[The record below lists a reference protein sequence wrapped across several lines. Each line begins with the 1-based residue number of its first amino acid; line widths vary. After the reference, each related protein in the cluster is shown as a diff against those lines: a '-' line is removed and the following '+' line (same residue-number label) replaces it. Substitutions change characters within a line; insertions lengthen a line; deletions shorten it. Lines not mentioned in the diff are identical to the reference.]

1 MYDTPPYNFSPTLLP
16 NNFHT
21 LSDETKTLYMFEEET
36 GDQFFNTVKLFFH
49 KQYSRTNGIFQGKME
64 SSAAFLKFNFHK
76 EKMKT
81 YHIQQPR
88 NYQRTHHISWLHCN
102 MKWHH

>member
-21 LSDETKTLYMFEEET
+21 LSDETTTLYMFEEET
-36 GDQFFNTVKLFFH
+36 GDQFFNTVKLFFN

-64 SSAAFLKFNFHK
+64 SSAAFLKLQK
-76 EKMKT
+76 
-81 YHIQQPR
+81 HITCMTTEELSKNSP
-88 NYQRTHHISWLHCN
+88 YLLAAL
-102 MKWHH
+102 